1 VNTPKNLACFCTDDD
16 MAAPSLFVMEFDKA
30 TYDLQTEPMQS
41 NIIVGFGLDITIKE
55 LAEMISKVIAY

>member
-1 VNTPKNLACFCTDDD
+1 